1 MSPASYLTA
10 PPRVATPRIASAF
23 MPWWTWIALG
33 FFIVVI
39 LLGATVTFLS
49 LRQMRR
55 LQRTG
60 ADVAGALDGVTQKTE
75 ELERRLEHASERAEM
90 VEKRLDR
97 LSESLERLSVLTW
110 ALGDVGK
117 AISQLRSAILLK
129 K

>member
-1 MSPASYLTA
+1 
-10 PPRVATPRIASAF
+10 

-33 FFIVVI
+33 FFMVVI
-39 LLGATVTFLS
+39 LVGATVTFLS

-55 LQRTG
+55 LQRAG
-60 ADVAGALDGVTQKTE
+60 VDVADALDGVTQKTE

-97 LSESLERLSVLTW
+97 LRESLERLSVLTW

-117 AISQLRSAILLK
+117 AISQLRSAVLLK

>member
-10 PPRVATPRIASAF
+10 PPRVATPRIASVF

-33 FFIVVI
+33 FFMVV
-39 LLGATVTFLS
+39 LLVGATVTFLS

-55 LQRTG
+55 LQRAG
-60 ADVAGALDGVTQKTE
+60 VDVADALDGVTQKTE

-97 LSESLERLSVLTW
+97 LRESLERLSVLTW

-117 AISQLRSAILLK
+117 AISQLRSAVLLK
-129 K
+129 